1 MLIIGEKLNSSI
13 PKTLAALK
21 ARDERYLTSL
31 IRTQEEAGAHFL
43 DVNTA
48 ICGDEELSQMLWLI
62 SLIKEHSSCGV
73 MLDSP
78 SPRVIEE
85 AILTLPE
92 RPVIINSVTL
102 AERINELLPVIK
114 ETGAG
119 VVALPID
126 SDGIPSGV
134 EKRVENAGK
143 LIEKITGFGIDRDKI
158 FIDVLVETIA
168 VGSEN
173 ALCALGTTL
182 RLKSAYPQV
191 NTICGLSNVS
201 FGLPKRVNL
210 NATFLCSAV
219 MAGMDAAIFDITSP
233 LMRDALFSANAI
245 AGRDEYC
252 LDYINHIRG
261 AQQD

>member
-1 MLIIGEKLNSSI
+1 MIIVGEKLNSSI
-13 PKTLAALK
+13 PKTLEALK
-21 ARDERYLTSL
+21 TADEAYLISL
-31 IRTQEEAGAHFL
+31 IRAQEAAGAHFL

-48 ICGDEELSQMLWLI
+48 ICGDAELSKMLWLI
-62 SLIKEHSSCGV
+62 GLIKEHSACGV

-78 SPRVIEE
+78 SPKVISE
-85 AILTLPE
+85 AVLTLSE

-102 AERINELLPVIK
+102 VDRIDELLPVIR

-126 SDGIPSGV
+126 GDGIPAGV
-134 EKRVENAGK
+134 DKRVENAGK
-143 LIEKITGFGIDRDKI
+143 LIEKITGYGIDPDKL

-168 VGSEN
+168 VGSQN
-173 ALCALGTTL
+173 ALCTLGTTL
-182 RLKSAYPQV
+182 RLKSKYPQV

-219 MAGMDAAIFDITSP
+219 MSGMDAAIFDITSP
-233 LMRDALFSANAI
+233 LMRDALFSAKAI

-261 AQQD
+261 EQQ